1 MIPQVV
7 PQVVPQVSGVC
18 DVFDFQRYADSVL
31 WCSSPAVCE
40 HCELRDPVSGHASVV
55 LAVAPGGP
63 DEQSG
68 GHHLQRGGDQGQV

>member
-1 MIPQVV
+1 MYVMCLIFRGTPIQC
-7 PQVVPQVSGVC
+7 SG
-18 DVFDFQRYADSVL
+18 APVL
-31 WCSSPAVCE
+31 RCVNT
-40 HCELRDPVSGHASVV
+40 ELRDPVSGHASVV